1 MTPPLNILDHLADC
15 AEVCAEDFHGSIKRD
30 FVAGAHGHSS
40 TTALIITDDKGNT
53 WQVTAQ
59 QAQK

>member
-15 AEVCAEDFHGSIKRD
+15 AEVCEEDFPGFIKRD

-40 TTALIITDDKGNT
+40 TTALIITDDKGVV
-53 WQVTAQ
+53 WQVVAQ
-59 QAQK
+59 QVAA